1 MAVQHICNVWQ
12 EGAPEGGQDECG
24 VWRAME
30 EEFQFLNEIVIKR
43 NQLGLPLSREMQQ
56 RKRGSW

>member
-12 EGAPEGGQDECG
+12 EGAPEGGQDESG

-30 EEFQFLNEIVIKR
+30 EEF
-43 NQLGLPLSREMQQ
+43 
-56 RKRGSW
+56 